1 MVYNAGTTERSK
13 QKIPAAERRMLILE
27 ILSVRR
33 FTTVGNLV
41 YEFGVCRKTIQ
52 NDKGKQHHPGGQ
64 GHGGA
69 GLPVH
74 GAQGKGGG
82 IHVVPGWKEDR
93 LYLTSE
99 QENVLIRLI
108 QTLPKADGAVL
119 QSIVST
125 FAKPR
130 KE

>member
-1 MVYNAGTTERSK
+1 MLYNAGTTERKK

-52 NDKGKQHHPGGQ
+52 NDIVFLSAFIPIYT
-64 GHGGA
+64 
-69 GLPVH
+69 
-74 GAQGKGGG
+74 AQGKGGG
-82 IHVVPGWKEDR
+82 IHVVPGWKEDH

-108 QTLPKADGAVL
+108 QILPKADGAVL

>member
-1 MVYNAGTTERSK
+1 
-13 QKIPAAERRMLILE
+13 MLILE

-52 NDKGKQHHPGGQ
+52 NDIVFLSAFIPIYT
-64 GHGGA
+64 
-69 GLPVH
+69 
-74 GAQGKGGG
+74 AQGKGGG
-82 IHVVPGWKEDR
+82 IHVVHGWKKDR

-99 QENVLIRLI
+99 QENLLMRLI
-108 QTLPKADGAVL
+108 HTLPKSDGVVL

>member
-1 MVYNAGTTERSK
+1 MVYNAGTTERRK

-52 NDKGKQHHPGGQ
+52 NDIVFLSAFIPIYT
-64 GHGGA
+64 
-69 GLPVH
+69 
-74 GAQGKGGG
+74 AQGKGGG

-93 LYLTSE
+93 LYLTNE
-99 QENVLIRLI
+99 QENVLTRLI
-108 QTLPKADGAVL
+108 YTSSREDRAVL
-119 QSIVST
+119 QSILNT

>member
-1 MVYNAGTTERSK
+1 MVYNAGTTERRK

-27 ILSVRR
+27 ILSVHR

-52 NDKGKQHHPGGQ
+52 NDIVFLSAFIPIYT
-64 GHGGA
+64 
-69 GLPVH
+69 
-74 GAQGKGGG
+74 AQGKGGG

-99 QENVLIRLI
+99 QENLLMRLI
-108 QTLPKADGAVL
+108 HTLPKADGVIL

>member
-1 MVYNAGTTERSK
+1 MVYNAGTTERRK

-27 ILSVRR
+27 ILSVHR

-52 NDKGKQHHPGGQ
+52 NDIVFLSAFIPIYT
-64 GHGGA
+64 
-69 GLPVH
+69 V
-74 GAQGKGGG
+74 QGKGGG

-93 LYLTSE
+93 LYLTGE
-99 QENVLIRLI
+99 QENVLTRLI
-108 QTLPKADGAVL
+108 HTSPKEDRAVL
-119 QSIVST
+119 QSIIDT

>member
-1 MVYNAGTTERSK
+1 MVYNAGTTERRK

-52 NDKGKQHHPGGQ
+52 NDIVFLSAFIPIYT
-64 GHGGA
+64 
-69 GLPVH
+69 
-74 GAQGKGGG
+74 AQGKGGG

-99 QENVLIRLI
+99 QENVLIQLI
-108 QTLPKADGAVL
+108 QTLPEADGAVL

>member
-1 MVYNAGTTERSK
+1 MLYNADTTERK
-13 QKIPAAERRMLILE
+13 KHKIPAAERRMLILE

-52 NDKGKQHHPGGQ
+52 NDIVFLSAFIPIYT
-64 GHGGA
+64 
-69 GLPVH
+69 
-74 GAQGKGGG
+74 AQGKGGG

-93 LYLTSE
+93 LYLTIE

-108 QTLPKADGAVL
+108 QTLPKEDGTVL

>member
-1 MVYNAGTTERSK
+1 MFYNTGTTERRVE
-13 QKIPAAERRMLILE
+13 KIPAAERRMLILE

-52 NDKGKQHHPGGQ
+52 NDIVFLSSFIPIYT
-64 GHGGA
+64 
-69 GLPVH
+69 
-74 GAQGKGGG
+74 AQGRGGG

-93 LYLTSE
+93 LYLTNE
-99 QENVLIRLI
+99 QENVLTRLI
-108 QTLPKADGAVL
+108 HTSPKEDRAVL
-119 QSIVST
+119 QSIIDT

>member
-1 MVYNAGTTERSK
+1 MVYNAGTTERRK
-13 QKIPAAERRMLILE
+13 QKIPAAERRMMILE
-27 ILSVRR
+27 ILSIRR

-52 NDKGKQHHPGGQ
+52 NDIVFLSAFIPIYT
-64 GHGGA
+64 
-69 GLPVH
+69 
-74 GAQGKGGG
+74 AQGKGGG

-93 LYLTSE
+93 LYLTNE
-99 QENVLIRLI
+99 QENVLIQLI
-108 QTLPKADGAVL
+108 QTLPEADGAVL